1 MAFYGLGIVLLG
13 ALIFIKMK
21 ERVEKSMLL
30 RYAATFLVIFGSSI
44 IILTFMNP

>member
-13 ALIFIKMK
+13 ALIFVKFK
-21 ERVEKSMLL
+21 ERVEKSKII

-44 IILTFMNP
+44 ILLTFMNP